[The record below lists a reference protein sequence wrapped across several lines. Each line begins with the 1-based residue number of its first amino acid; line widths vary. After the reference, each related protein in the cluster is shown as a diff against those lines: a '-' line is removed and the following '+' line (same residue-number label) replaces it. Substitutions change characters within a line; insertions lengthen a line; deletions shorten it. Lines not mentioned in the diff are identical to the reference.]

1 MLQLPHYCDS
11 ALEEGRRG
19 KDGLQCVRRL
29 MSDILFLLSLILMF

>member
-19 KDGLQCVRRL
+19 QDGLQRVRLL
-29 MSDILFLLSLILMF
+29 MSDFFYYCL